1 MDAPAL
7 ELHPAGEEGGRA
19 ANSQP
24 AGAAKG
30 TKMAVAF
37 RARLGQARPAMKIRG
52 FDAAAGGRFSAI
64 VLAAAL
70 FTAAFG
76 LGGAVTARAETAPGT
91 ARAAAPNDPISTE
104 PSREYAACMDLARS
118 DPPKGFERA
127 RLWFERGGKAA
138 AVHCSA
144 VALIGQRQFS
154 LAAKTLEHLAGD
166 GQGTP
171 VALKGDLLGQAGQ
184 AWLMAGKD
192 GRAIDAFTNA
202 VAAQPLDVELLI
214 DRAFAYAGLGRYAEA
229 IGDLSRALGMAPGRA
244 DAYLYRAGAYRRAND
259 LALAAKDVDRS
270 LALGPGNP
278 DAYLERGIIRRLSGD
293 DRGAAGDWRRVI
305 ETAPESAAARDAERN
320 LERIRAPA
328 Q

>member
-1 MDAPAL
+1 MAYQRLGASNARIFIAAAL
-7 ELHPAGEEGGRA
+7 SAAVLNAALALGNAGRA
-19 ANSQP
+19 GAEAA
-24 AGAAKG
+24 AGAA
-30 TKMAVAF
+30 
-37 RARLGQARPAMKIRG
+37 
-52 FDAAAGGRFSAI
+52 
-64 VLAAAL
+64 
-70 FTAAFG
+70 
-76 LGGAVTARAETAPGT
+76 PG
-91 ARAAAPNDPISTE
+91 DLISIE
-104 PSREYAACMDLARS
+104 QSREYAACMDLARS
-118 DPPKGFERA
+118 DPLKGFERA
-127 RLWFERGGKAA
+127 QLWFERGGKAA

-144 VALIGQRQFS
+144 VALIGQRQFA

-192 GRAIDAFTNA
+192 RRAIAAFSNA
-202 VAAQPLDVELLI
+202 VAAQPRDVELLI

-229 IGDLSRALGMAPGRA
+229 INDLSRALEMAPGRA
-244 DAYLYRAGAYRRAND
+244 DAYLYRAGAYRRVND
-259 LALAAKDVDRS
+259 LALAGRDINRS

-305 ETAPESAAARDAERN
+305 ETAPKSAAARDAHRN
-320 LERIRAPA
+320 LERIRAPV

>member
-1 MDAPAL
+1 MKYQGFNASAP
-7 ELHPAGEEGGRA
+7 GGWL
-19 ANSQP
+19 
-24 AGAAKG
+24 
-30 TKMAVAF
+30 F
-37 RARLGQARPAMKIRG
+37 AM
-52 FDAAAGGRFSAI
+52 

-70 FTAAFG
+70 FTATFG
-76 LGGAVTARAETAPGT
+76 LGGAVMARAETATG
-91 ARAAAPNDPISTE
+91 AAPNVPISIE
-104 PSREYAACMDLARS
+104 PSREYTACMDLARS
-118 DPPKGFERA
+118 DPQKGFERA
-127 RLWFERGGKAA
+127 QRWFERGGKAA

-144 VALIGQRQFS
+144 VALIGQRQFA

-192 GRAIDAFTNA
+192 RRAIAAFSKA
-202 VAAQPLDVELLI
+202 VAAQPRDVELLI

-229 IGDLSRALGMAPGRA
+229 IDDLSQALEIAPGRA
-244 DAYLYRAGAYRRAND
+244 DAYLYRAGAHRRGNN
-259 LALAAKDVDRS
+259 LALAAKDVDQS

-293 DRGAAGDWRRVI
+293 DRGAAGDWRHVI
-305 ETAPESAAARDAERN
+305 ETAPKSAAARDAQRN
-320 LERIRAPA
+320 LKKIRAPV

>member
-1 MDAPAL
+1 MKTQRLVASNARIFITAVLSAAVLIGAL
-7 ELHPAGEEGGRA
+7 ALGNAGRA
-19 ANSQP
+19 E
-24 AGAAKG
+24 
-30 TKMAVAF
+30 
-37 RARLGQARPAMKIRG
+37 
-52 FDAAAGGRFSAI
+52 
-64 VLAAAL
+64 
-70 FTAAFG
+70 
-76 LGGAVTARAETAPGT
+76 AETATG
-91 ARAAAPNDPISTE
+91 AAPNDPISIE

-118 DPPKGFERA
+118 DPQKGFERA
-127 RLWFERGGKAA
+127 RLWFEQGGKAA

-144 VALIGQRQFS
+144 VALIGQRQFA
-154 LAAKTLEHLAGD
+154 LAAKTFEHLAKD

-192 GRAIDAFTNA
+192 TRAIAAFSNA
-202 VAAQPLDVELLI
+202 VAAAPKDVELLI

-244 DAYLYRAGAYRRAND
+244 DAYLYRAGAYRRVND

-278 DAYLERGIIRRLSGD
+278 DAYLERGVIRRLSGD
-293 DRGAAGDWRRVI
+293 DQGAAGDWRRVI
-305 ETAPESAAARDAERN
+305 ETAPKSAAARDAHRN
-320 LERIRAPA
+320 LERIRAPV